1 MMVLSEWQNDV
12 ALLEHAIAAKL
23 IALGGNWEDGAALHR
38 LAREIF
44 HCQDR
49 ETLHRCLYSTKLQEQ
64 VLAELVGLSQ
74 LMLHL
79 MAHSAQEGVELHA
92 GPIWKAFARALYQ
105 EGEAMGVLSASQR
118 G

>member
-1 MMVLSEWQNDV
+1 MVLTEWLEDV

-23 IALGGNWEDGAALHR
+23 VVLGVDWQDEAALR
-38 LAREIF
+38 QLAREIF
-44 HCQDR
+44 RCQDR
-49 ETLHRCLYSTKLQEQ
+49 AALQRCLYSSNLQER

-105 EGEAMGVLSASQR
+105 EGEAMGVLSVSPR
-118 G
+118 S